1 MKLYFSPYT
10 RAGRARWMLEEVE
23 AKYELVKFSFA
34 TGDHKKPEYLAIHP
48 HGVVPA
54 LEDGDLHLFE
64 SSAIVMHLADAF
76 PDKKLAPALGSHERA
91 HYYKWMVYVPATV
104 DPVLETLTMH
114 TRLLPEDKRN
124 PALAADAEK
133 KLKTIGAVLE
143 ASIGHKKFIVGDSF
157 TGADIILGSAA
168 GWLGFL
174 GKLGDY
180 PNLAAYHKAM
190 SERPAYKRAYAD

>member
-1 MKLYFSPYT
+1 MKLYYSPYT

-48 HGVVPA
+48 HGAVPA
-54 LEDGDLHLFE
+54 LEDGDLTLFE
-64 SSAIVMHLADAF
+64 SSAIVLHLADAY
-76 PDKKLAPALGSHERA
+76 PEKKLAPPLGSHDRA

-114 TRLLPEDKRN
+114 TRLLPEAKRDA
-124 PALAADAEK
+124 ALAAAAEK
-133 KLKTIGAVLE
+133 KLESIGAVLD
-143 ASIGHKKFIVGDSF
+143 ASIGHKKFIVGGSF
-157 TGADIILGSAA
+157 SGADVILGSAA

-174 GKLGDY
+174 GKLAAL
-180 PNLAAYHKAM
+180 PNLAAYHKAL
-190 SERPAYKRAYAD
+190 SERPAYQRAYSD